1 MTEDREEPHHDFRR
15 LMAPLLRPEQIMSD
29 EAKKEGRDWTADIVP
44 VAVYSLVIFVLLFL
58 YVRYF

>member
-1 MTEDREEPHHDFRR
+1 
-15 LMAPLLRPEQIMSD
+15 MAPLLRPEQIMSD
-29 EAKKEGRDWTADIVP
+29 EANKEGRDWTADIVP